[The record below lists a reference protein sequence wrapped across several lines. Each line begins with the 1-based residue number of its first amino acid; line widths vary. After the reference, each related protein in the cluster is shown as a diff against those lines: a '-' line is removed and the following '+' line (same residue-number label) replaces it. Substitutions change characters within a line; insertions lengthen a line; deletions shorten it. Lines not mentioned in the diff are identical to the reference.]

1 MTVAVV
7 VYVIVD
13 IAIDQPENLVSV
25 AGMALYVIFF
35 YITSINPA
43 RVSIRLRCDYLAVN
57 CNNSAIYVL
66 SKNNSF
72 FS

>member
-7 VYVIVD
+7 VYIIVD

-43 RVSIRLRCDYLAVN
+43 RVSIRLRCDCLAVSR
-57 CNNSAIYVL
+57 NNSAISVI
-66 SKNNSF
+66 SENNSF